1 MFLIFQWQ
9 WRIRIVNLEC
19 IMICKW
25 HFAKFI
31 FATNSRHKKSRK
43 WFFICV
49 VTQQFLSLPFLIIY
63 HNRQKFFLLQKF
75 NLTEFFVAVGW
86 VYSVLTFQLDKLV
99 KMSNN
104 KNNRWIF
111 WAPLDDAAKQ
121 KAHILVEMDAR
132 VSIYGAIIYKI
143 LQSGVYFRTLF
154 ILAHKVLC
162 KKNLIY

>member
-49 VTQQFLSLPFLIIY
+49 LTQQFLFPSFLCIT
-63 HNRQKFFLLQKF
+63 NRQKFFLLQKF
-75 NLTEFFVAVGW
+75 NLTEFFVVVWW

-111 WAPLDDAAKQ
+111 WAPLDDAATKQ

-132 VSIYGAIIYKI
+132 VSIYDAMI
-143 LQSGVYFRTLF
+143 
-154 ILAHKVLC
+154 
-162 KKNLIY
+162 

>member
-9 WRIRIVNLEC
+9 WRIRLVNLEC

-31 FATNSRHKKSRK
+31 FATNSRHKKKVESG
-43 WFFICV
+43 FFICV
-49 VTQQFLSLPFLIIY
+49 LTQQFLSPPFLIIY

-75 NLTEFFVAVGW
+75 NLTEFFVVVWW
-86 VYSVLTFQLDKLV
+86 VYSVTFQLDKLV

-121 KAHILVEMDAR
+121 KAHILFEMDAR
-132 VSIYGAIIYKI
+132 VSIYGAII
-143 LQSGVYFRTLF
+143 
-154 ILAHKVLC
+154 
-162 KKNLIY
+162 

>member
-1 MFLIFQWQ
+1 MQ
-9 WRIRIVNLEC
+9 
-19 IMICKW
+19 MTPCKIY
-25 HFAKFI
+25 FCNEQQ
-31 FATNSRHKKSRK
+31 TQKKSRE
-43 WFFICV
+43 WFFYMRFNSAIS
-49 VTQQFLSLPFLIIY
+49 FSPFLIIY

-75 NLTEFFVAVGW
+75 NLTEFFVVVWW
-86 VYSVLTFQLDKLV
+86 VYGVTFQLDKLV

-154 ILAHKVLC
+154 ILAHKVIC
-162 KKNLIY
+162 KKT

>member
-1 MFLIFQWQ
+1 MQMTL
-9 WRIRIVNLEC
+9 
-19 IMICKW
+19 CKIY
-25 HFAKFI
+25 FCNEQQ
-31 FATNSRHKKSRK
+31 TQKSRK

-49 VTQQFLSLPFLIIY
+49 LTQQFLSPPFLIIY

-75 NLTEFFVAVGW
+75 NLTEFFVVVWW
-86 VYSVLTFQLDKLV
+86 VYSVTFQLDKLV

-121 KAHILVEMDAR
+121 KAHILFEMDAR

-154 ILAHKVLC
+154 ILAHKVIC
-162 KKNLIY
+162 KKT